1 MVYCPVGLSLY
12 DNLGRGARD
21 ETLDTLLDLDG
32 QILVLDGKGEYWVKF
47 SVRRIRATPE
57 ES

>member
-12 DNLGRGARD
+12 DNLGVEPRD